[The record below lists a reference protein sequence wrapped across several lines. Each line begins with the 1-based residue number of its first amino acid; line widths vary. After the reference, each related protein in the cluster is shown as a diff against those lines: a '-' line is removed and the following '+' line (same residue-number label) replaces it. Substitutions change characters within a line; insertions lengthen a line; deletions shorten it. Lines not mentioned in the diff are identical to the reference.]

1 MGPGDEGGLNR
12 LSQTGSKAVVLL
24 SGGMDSCV
32 CAALAARDHNA
43 AALHVSYGQRTQ
55 AREQQ
60 SFQAVCDRLRIHDRL
75 IIKNEVL
82 GMVGGSAL
90 TDESI
95 AVPRA
100 EAIGQNIPITY
111 VPFRNAHFLA
121 AAVSWAEVL
130 GAQKVYIGAVEPDS
144 SGYPDC
150 RPAYYKAFNEVVK
163 MGTKEGNIEIV
174 TPLIA
179 MRKAEIVRLGL
190 ELGAPFDLTWS
201 CYSHADQACGVCDS
215 CVLRLRA
222 FQAAGIQDPIPY
234 AAR

>member
-1 MGPGDEGGLNR
+1 MGPGDEGGLR
-12 LSQTGSKAVVLL
+12 HLSQKGSKAVVLL

-43 AALHVSYGQRTQ
+43 AALHVSYGQRTE

-60 SFQAVCDRLRIHDRL
+60 SFQAICDRLRIHDRL
-75 IIKNEVL
+75 IIKNEAL
-82 GMVGGSAL
+82 GMIGGSAL

-100 EAIGQNIPITY
+100 EAVGHDIPITY

-163 MGTKEGNIEIV
+163 AGTKEGNIEIV

-190 ELGAPFDLTWS
+190 ELGVPFDLTWS

-222 FQAAGIQDPIPY
+222 FQAVGIQDLIPY